1 MSCICADCVQDQYL
15 KRLIEQTA
23 SEANPCEYC
32 ESLAG
37 IELWDL
43 AWLCDEVIS
52 RYYELTSN
60 SKAVVVYDREP
71 EGDNLHDTIL
81 KLTGI
86 PTDAV
91 EVVVDDLSFIW
102 FDRNSGESRYG
113 EDDPWFSRRSLADSL
128 GHAWQEMEE
137 SLRSA
142 DSLFDA
148 QALLGMIFN
157 DLTNDRDSTG
167 SEVIIE
173 AGPAGSLK
181 TLYRGRIFQ
190 TDDELAKALRH
201 PEKSLGPPPAGKGSA
216 GRMNRLGQQAFY
228 GATDA
233 GICVAEVRPPVGSRV
248 ALAEFEVTRP
258 LRLLDMQRLS
268 KIELAT
274 DASLFDPATTAAV
287 ERRDFLR
294 TLTERL
300 SAPIVP
306 DLQDRDY
313 LVTQAVADYLASH
326 PGLCLDGIVYPSAQS
341 RFPGAAP
348 VGHNVVLFENACHV
362 NDASGDKPTAEVT
375 LWEYEEDGPGRYFR
389 PEIHFVERN
398 VGGQED
404 LTFRGSLRLRRES
417 IVVREITAI
426 RYDYNPTDV
435 TAVASTDDWIFRG

>member
-1 MSCICADCVQDQYL
+1 MSSICADCVQDHYL

-43 AWLCDEVIS
+43 ACLCDAVIS

-60 SKAVVVYDREP
+60 SKAVVVYGRDP

-86 PTDAV
+86 PEDAV
-91 EVVVDDLSFIW
+91 ESVVDDLSFIW
-102 FDRNSGESRYG
+102 FDRDSGESRYG

-137 SLRSA
+137 SLRSD
-142 DSLFDA
+142 DSVVDT
-148 QALLGMIFN
+148 QTLLGTIFN
-157 DLTNDRDSTG
+157 NLTNDRDSTG

-181 TLYRGRIFQ
+181 TLYRGRTFQ
-190 TDDELAKALRH
+190 TDKALADALSH
-201 PEKSLGPPPAGKGSA
+201 PEQSLGPPPAGIGSA

-258 LRLLDMQRLS
+258 LRLLDMQRLA

-274 DASLFDPATTAAV
+274 DASLFDPATTAVV

-294 TLTERL
+294 TLTQRL

-313 LVTQAVADYLASH
+313 LVTQAVSDYLASH

-341 RFPGAAP
+341 RFPGTAP
-348 VGHNVVLFENACHV
+348 TGHNVVLFESACHV
-362 NDASGDKPTAEVT
+362 EDADGDKATAKVT

-398 VGGQED
+398 VGDQED
-404 LTFRGSLRLRRES
+404 LTFRPSLRLRRGS

-426 RYDYNPTDV
+426 RYDFTPTDV
-435 TAVASTDDWIFRG
+435 TTVASTDAWIFRG